1 MLIVI
6 TTTLLLALGVGAFVM
21 LLAATALTRRT
32 LAMDPSFDEQP
43 LKHWGL
49 NASAPTLPTHININ

>member
-6 TTTLLLALGVGAFVM
+6 TTTLLLALGSGAFVM
-21 LLAATALTRRT
+21 LFAATALTKRT

-49 NASAPTLPTHININ
+49 NASARTLPTHININ